1 MGLFDFL
8 KSDRRFVSEAK
19 YNEGLAKQENN
30 NKMVLDQLYKMNV
43 SEDRELSLEFFFYTN
58 DEKKAVNLG
67 DKLKEAGYK
76 ITYVQRAESDKR
88 LWVVNGW
95 SLKMKMNLPTVTGW
109 SKLMCNIGYETDCD
123 FDGWGTTPEQ

>member
-1 MGLFDFL
+1 MGIFDFL

-19 YNEGLAKQENN
+19 YDEDLAKQENN
-30 NKMVLDQLYKMNV
+30 NRMVLDQLYKMNV
-43 SEDRELSLEFFFYTN
+43 SEDRDLSLEFFFYTN
-58 DEKKAVNLG
+58 DEKKAVNLAG
-67 DKLKEAGYK
+67 KLENAGYK

-109 SKLMCNIGYETDCD
+109 SKLMCNMGYETDCD